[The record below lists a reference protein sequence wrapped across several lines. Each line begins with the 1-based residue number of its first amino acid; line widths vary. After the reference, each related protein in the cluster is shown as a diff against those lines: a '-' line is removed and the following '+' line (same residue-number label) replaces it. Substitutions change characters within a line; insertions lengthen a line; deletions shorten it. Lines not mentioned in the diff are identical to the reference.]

1 MRKLNDLHKYDL
13 LRANKSCF
21 AWGIETRPP
30 FMNKEWVEY
39 VMSIDPKYKM
49 PRTFNPAIEKYI
61 LRKAFDE
68 PNDPFVPHDILW
80 R

>member
-13 LRANKSCF
+13 LRVNKSCF

-30 FMNKEWVEY
+30 FLNKGFLEY

-49 PRTFNPAIEKYI
+49 PRTFNPSIEKYI